1 MDKEKIEFI
10 QYVYKT
16 FCRRGKI
23 VYLLPNNVYQDLE
36 NYRTTMETVAKD
48 NFVTVNNVRQAW
60 YLTKACE
67 YARTE
72 DSDVE
77 SKFFIHLMQTLDKLW
92 IDSVKLQDNPKP
104 ILGLAYIITKRG
116 NSLWLPRD

>member
-16 FCRRGKI
+16 FCHRGRKI
-23 VYLLPNNVYQDLE
+23 YLLPNNIYQDLE
-36 NYRTTMETVAKD
+36 NYRTTMKTVAED
-48 NFVTVNNVRQAW
+48 NHVTVDNVRQAW

-77 SKFFIHLMQTLDKLW
+77 SKFFIHLMQIEALSPTATLLP
-92 IDSVKLQDNPKP
+92 SRSYP
-104 ILGLAYIITKRG
+104 IYPSSQRPLVR
-116 NSLWLPRD
+116 